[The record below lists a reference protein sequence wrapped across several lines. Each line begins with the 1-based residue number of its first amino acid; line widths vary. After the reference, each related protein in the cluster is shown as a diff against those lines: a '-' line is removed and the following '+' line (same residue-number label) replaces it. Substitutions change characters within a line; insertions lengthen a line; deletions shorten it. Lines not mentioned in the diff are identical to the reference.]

1 MTATDVVVALNET
14 EVLKLDF
21 QHGAR
26 VLRALDLDRTWIVRA
41 RHLSTTRPQ
50 TAPNSLQW
58 LTARSNEA
66 APGHSQAA
74 SRCRST
80 SSAAS
85 FGHMISGWV
94 VMRTVALVY
103 VFFTSTG
110 TVLTTAICR
119 FRPSPAQP
127 AVRSG
132 PALALAS
139 CYMSAA
145 THDAQGIVVSRSGVI
160 SMRPR
165 AYGRLSRCL
174 IIWILAYA

>member
-1 MTATDVVVALNET
+1 MTATDVVVALNEP

-41 RHLSTTRPQ
+41 RHLSTRPQ

-103 VFFTSTG
+103 VYFTS

-127 AVRSG
+127 GNDERSPAREPRRAVN
-132 PALALAS
+132 L
-139 CYMSAA
+139 
-145 THDAQGIVVSRSGVI
+145 V
-160 SMRPR
+160 
-165 AYGRLSRCL
+165 
-174 IIWILAYA
+174 

>member
-1 MTATDVVVALNET
+1 MTATDVVVALNEP

-41 RHLSTTRPQ
+41 RHLSTRPQ

-66 APGHSQAA
+66 ASGHSQAA

-103 VFFTSTG
+103 VCFTS

-119 FRPSPAQP
+119 FRPSPAHSDPRFVQHGSTTTSHSID
-127 AVRSG
+127 VHVSLKYDNGQRSSPP
-132 PALALAS
+132 PALQLQLVEP
-139 CYMSAA
+139 
-145 THDAQGIVVSRSGVI
+145 T
-160 SMRPR
+160 
-165 AYGRLSRCL
+165 RLRVCR
-174 IIWILAYA
+174 